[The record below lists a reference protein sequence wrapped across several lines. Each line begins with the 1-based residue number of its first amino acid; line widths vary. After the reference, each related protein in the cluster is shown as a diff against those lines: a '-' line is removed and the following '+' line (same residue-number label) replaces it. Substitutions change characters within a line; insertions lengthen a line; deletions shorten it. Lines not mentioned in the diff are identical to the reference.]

1 VLGSVVAWE
10 NGIVETE
17 VRVALRVALKEV
29 LRTILV
35 ALMEGVFLEAPRAP
49 LVGLVVVETQH
60 V

>member
-1 VLGSVVAWE
+1 MAWE